1 VAGKQVNRHVRI
13 GPFDFQVLSDPDTDR
28 ELLEAGDAGA
38 SDTLR
43 LTIKVRSD
51 LPAAVRHETL
61 VHEVLHCILSVTHYG
76 SELAEQ
82 DEERLVRTLAPHLAE
97 LGLLADR
104 FDDV

>member
-13 GPFDFQVLSDPDTDR
+13 GPFDFAVMSDPDTDR

-51 LPAAVRHETL
+51 LPVPVRHETL

-76 SELAEQ
+76 SELGEQ

-104 FDDV
+104 FDDM

>member
-1 VAGKQVNRHVRI
+1 MRHVRV
-13 GPFDFQVLSDPDTDR
+13 GPFDFQVLCDSDTDR

-61 VHEVLHCILSVTHYG
+61 VHEVVHCILSVTPY
-76 SELAEQ
+76 SAELTDAE
-82 DEERLVRTLAPHLAE
+82 EERLVRTIAPFLAE
-97 LGLLADR
+97 LGFLADR
-104 FDDV
+104 FEDED